1 MRQVDRGS
9 VAIPESLLPGGA
21 GSAELTKVKKHIN
34 APNPPE
40 DQADSKKKSFTFTA
54 YKAAD
59 VRTSLEM
66 LFHGKC
72 AYCETTYAAS
82 APVDIEHYRP
92 KGAVAEDSAHG
103 GYWWIAMSWDNLL
116 PSCID
121 CNRQRGQV
129 LVEPSSSLAT
139 LAATAKPVVS
149 QSGKKDSFPLAAT
162 GVRQLAEEIEFTRE
176 QALLLNPCIDDPA
189 TCLMYS
195 FDAAHPAGL
204 ILPTGE
210 VEQQIRGAVSIQIYG
225 LNRLKLVQDRT
236 RVLRRLEFLGDLVID
251 LAVSITELEMPATE
265 AALRGTLA
273 ANVVSRLRLLRDR
286 TLAEMKS
293 FTADESPYSSM
304 ASAWLEH
311 YKVRIRAA

>member
-1 MRQVDRGS
+1 MRRVDRAS

-21 GSAELTKVKKHIN
+21 GSTELIKVKEHIS
-34 APNPPE
+34 APSPPVG
-40 DQADSKKKSFTFTA
+40 ADAKKKSFTFTA

-59 VRTSLEM
+59 VRASLEM

-92 KGAVAEDSAHG
+92 KGAVAEDSSHG

-149 QSGKKDSFPLAAT
+149 QSGKKDSFPLADT

-176 QALLLNPCIDDPA
+176 QALLLNPCSDDPA
-189 TCLMYS
+189 TSLMYS
-195 FDAAHPAGL
+195 FDAGHPTGL
-204 ILPTGE
+204 ILPTGG

-251 LAVSITELEMPATE
+251 LAVSITELEMPAT
-265 AALRGTLA
+265 AAKLRGTLA

-293 FTADESPYSSM
+293 FTTDESPYSSM
-304 ASAWLEH
+304 ATAWLEH
-311 YKVRIRAA
+311 YKARIREA